1 MAVPCPCLG
10 FFGNIEFCQP
20 VQREG
25 SKHPAW
31 FPPKD
36 AASGGGVFRGL
47 RVNNSLTGAME
58 DFRPARGNQV
68 LWYTCGPTVYDA
80 CHMGHARAY
89 LTLDILRRIMEDYFG
104 YDVVYQIN
112 ITDIDDKIILRARQN
127 HLLAVWK
134 EETLGTGADKAAADK
149 ALAPVTDAVTA
160 ALDLKRA
167 SLAKK
172 RAKLEAPLPAD
183 APARD
188 VEERDEALKG
198 QAVKEENFR
207 AIDAKVAALLKGS
220 GAGGGEGGAG
230 GAGGGVAEALVEAAK
245 GELGELLD
253 EQRGSLVSEHGI
265 FNAHSRRYELE
276 YMEDMDALGVRPP
289 DVLTRVTE
297 YVAEIAAFVGKIV
310 AKGLAYESN
319 GSVYLSIEAFK
330 SAGHCKLNI
339 YIYIHIYILK

>member
-25 SKHPAW
+25 KRHPAW
-31 FPPKD
+31 FLPKD

-183 APARD
+183 APRATLR
-188 VEERDEALKG
+188 RDEALKG

-207 AIDAKVAALLKGS
+207 AIDAKWRRPSRKRRRWWRRRS
-220 GAGGGEGGAG
+220 RRSRR
-230 GAGGGVAEALVEAAK
+230 GVAEALVRRPRRAGRAAGRAARQPGVGARHLQRTLAALRARVHGGHGRAGRAPAGRAHARHRVRGRDRGLR
-245 GELGELLD
+245 GEDRGQGPRLRV
-253 EQRGSLVSEHGI
+253 QRQRVPLHRGVQVG
-265 FNAHSRRYELE
+265 R
-276 YMEDMDALGVRPP
+276 AL
-289 DVLTRVTE
+289 
-297 YVAEIAAFVGKIV
+297 
-310 AKGLAYESN
+310 
-319 GSVYLSIEAFK
+319 
-330 SAGHCKLNI
+330 
-339 YIYIHIYILK
+339 